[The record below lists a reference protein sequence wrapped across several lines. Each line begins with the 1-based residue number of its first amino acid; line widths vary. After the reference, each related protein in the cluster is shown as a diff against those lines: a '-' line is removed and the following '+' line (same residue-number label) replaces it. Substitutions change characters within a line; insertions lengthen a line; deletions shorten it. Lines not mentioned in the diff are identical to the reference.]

1 MSEQGWTLPSTAFF
15 RPVQEGVGALWMSVM
30 FS

>member
-1 MSEQGWTLPSTAFF
+1 MPAQDWTLPSTAFF
-15 RPVQEGVGALWMSVM
+15 CRVQEGVGALWMSVM